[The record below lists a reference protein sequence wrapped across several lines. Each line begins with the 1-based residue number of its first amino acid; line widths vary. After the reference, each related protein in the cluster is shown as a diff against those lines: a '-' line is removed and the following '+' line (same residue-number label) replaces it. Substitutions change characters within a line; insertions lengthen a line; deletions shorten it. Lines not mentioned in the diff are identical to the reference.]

1 MIGGPNKLN
10 FKRGKPK
17 DHAKEYRN
25 GTDGYDCPY
34 CGANWLYKIYMKRH
48 LIRWEKELE
57 GAELG

>member
-1 MIGGPNKLN
+1 MN